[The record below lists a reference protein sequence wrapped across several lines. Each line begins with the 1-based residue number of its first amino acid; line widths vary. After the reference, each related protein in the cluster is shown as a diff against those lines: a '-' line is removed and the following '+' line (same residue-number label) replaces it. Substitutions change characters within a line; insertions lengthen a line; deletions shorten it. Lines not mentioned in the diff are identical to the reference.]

1 MTIKQKI
8 LLLAVLPLVLALAAI
23 TGLVNYQARAL
34 VVSQSEVVFNALM
47 DIRKRELKNY
57 ASLARGAVEHVYSDN
72 AIDDGTAQ
80 QIVKRILTDLD
91 YSEDGY
97 FFAYTT
103 EGVNVVHPRQ
113 PFRIDQNWWSL
124 TDRENRPVIQ
134 NLITEAKNGGGY
146 TEYQWEKPSEGAE
159 GRKLGYAELLP
170 RWQWMYGTGIYIDDI
185 DRQVSLI
192 SALIGKQV
200 NDTSIVIILVAIAAV
215 AGVFASG
222 LWLQINERK
231 LADEQLQQL
240 NRRIVTTQDEERRRV
255 SRDLHDGISQSLVA
269 IKYSL
274 EAAEARVRATNTEAA
289 ATIAQTAKHLDTT
302 LDEVRHISRDLHPGI
317 LDDLGLMAATESLVN
332 QFKIRTG
339 IDTTLEI
346 VAVRNLLP
354 QDARTAF
361 YRVVQEALTNI
372 EKHANATRVDVSF
385 RLDNGSFVLSV
396 IDNGSGFDVTQFQR
410 SRQPTR
416 GIGLRNMA
424 ERMSFH
430 TGELVVTSSS
440 RGTRITASV
449 PQRIL
454 NYKNVG
460 SGTGQV

>member
-1 MTIKQKI
+1 MNIKQKI
-8 LLLAVLPLVLALAAI
+8 LLLAVLPLLLALLLI

-34 VVSQSEVVFNALM
+34 VVSQSDVVFNALM

-57 ASLARGAVEHVYSDN
+57 ANLARGAVEHVYSDQ
-72 AIDDGTAQ
+72 ALDDETAQ

-113 PFRIDQNWWSL
+113 PFRIDQNWWTL
-124 TDRENRPVIQ
+124 TDEQNRPVIQ
-134 NLITEAKNGGGY
+134 NLIAAAQQGGGY

-170 RWQWMYGTGIYIDDI
+170 RWQWMYGTGIYVDDI
-185 DRQVSLI
+185 DRQVDII
-192 SALIGKQV
+192 SALIGQQV
-200 NDTSIVIILVAIAAV
+200 NDTSIVIMLVAIAAV

-240 NRRIVTTQDEERRRV
+240 TRRIVTTQDEERRRV

-274 EAAEARVRATNTEAA
+274 EDTEARLRGSDTAIAES
-289 ATIAQTAKHLDTT
+289 IAQTARYLDTT
-302 LDEVRHISRDLHPGI
+302 LDEVRLISRDLHPGI
-317 LDDLGLMAATESLVN
+317 LDDLGLMAATESLIN
-332 QFKIRTG
+332 QFRIRTG
-339 IDTTLEI
+339 IETTLEI

-372 EKHANATRVDVSF
+372 EKHSDATHVDVSF
-385 RLDNGSFVLSV
+385 RLERGSFVLSV
-396 IDNGSGFDVTQFQR
+396 VDNGTGFDVTHYQR
-410 SRQPTR
+410 SRVPTR

-430 TGELVVTSSS
+430 KGEFTVTSSA

-449 PQRIL
+449 PQSIL
-454 NYKNVG
+454 NYRNLQA
-460 SGTGQV
+460 SLQSQ

>member
-1 MTIKQKI
+1 MA
-8 LLLAVLPLVLALAAI
+8 LLLI
-23 TGLVNYQARAL
+23 TGLVNYQAREL
-34 VVSQSEVVFNALM
+34 VVSQSDVVFNALM

-57 ASLARGAVEHVYSDN
+57 ASLARGAVEHVYSDDD
-72 AIDDGTAQ
+72 IDDATAQ
-80 QIVKRILTDLD
+80 LIVKRILTDLD

-103 EGVNVVHPRQ
+103 DGVNVVHPRQ
-113 PFRIDQNWWSL
+113 PFRIDRNWWTL
-124 TDRENRPVIQ
+124 TDKENRPVIQ
-134 NLITEAKNGGGY
+134 NLISAAQSGGGY

-170 RWQWMYGTGIYIDDI
+170 RWEWMYGTGIYVDDI
-185 DRQVSLI
+185 DRQVEII
-192 SALIGKQV
+192 SALIGQQV
-200 NDTSIVIILVAIAAV
+200 NDTSIVIMLVAIAAV
-215 AGVFASG
+215 GGVFASG

-240 NRRIVTTQDEERRRV
+240 TRRIVTTQDEERRRV

-274 EAAEARVRATNTEAA
+274 EDAEARVRSSDASAA
-289 ATIAQTAKHLDTT
+289 DGIALTAQHLDTT

-317 LDDLGLMAATESLVN
+317 LDDLGLMVATESLVN
-332 QFKIRTG
+332 QFRIRSG
-339 IDTTLEI
+339 IETSLET

-372 EKHANATRVDVSF
+372 EKHAQATQVDVSF
-385 RLDNGSFVLSV
+385 RLERGSFVLTV
-396 IDNGSGFDVTQFQR
+396 IDNGVGFDVTHFQR
-410 SRQPTR
+410 SREPSR

-430 TGELVVTSSS
+430 LGEFNVSSS
-440 RGTRITASV
+440 ARGTRITASV
-449 PQRIL
+449 PQSIL
-454 NYKNVG
+454 NYRNV
-460 SGTGQV
+460 QA